1 MTMNYNTFPAG
12 FEDLYNTLLFLP
24 EYNLKDDF
32 INNDNDL
39 SENKLVIEDDNF
51 SIISIEDS
59 LDINNDNDLSENKL
73 VIEDDNFSIISI
85 EDSLDENSLLID
97 NSIKQ
102 DKIYNDKF
110 LRVQEKLKEYNIL
123 VDYDDNIIIKIND
136 NISTFESIEDLYEF
150 ESLFFIFLEK
160 KKTLKKKNK
169 KSKVLFNESLNEI
182 LDKYKNFELEL
193 KNILK
198 FNVKDKLE
206 KVDIE
211 NDDLK
216 NIIVKNFEDYIDKL
230 DNLYNILDESI
241 NYYENNK
248 YIDNTEEECALNKYI
263 VENEIKKVDLNY
275 SNLNNKIKEFKEYIV
290 ESKNFDINFDINFD
304 NYDDLI
310 KKYKKLK
317 YRNLFYQFNNVEIMY
332 FDDITLNQFFQLDV
346 EKFET
351 NKKIRNKFY
360 EMKSNI
366 FKHQEDS
373 EKNYMKKYNLLT
385 SFYENNEFLK
395 EDNKK
400 IMDKVKIRF
409 DYFQRRNIRRK
420 NDCLNNIR
428 YMSKYFFDSIFKI
441 DKKLHLKLRI
451 DYLDYI
457 FNLPETFFDM
467 DFKNY
472 EKNEIFISD
481 FNDIFQK
488 YNITFEN
495 HIYFLI
501 KMSENMI
508 EKYIDKIRN

>member
-1 MTMNYNTFPAG
+1 MNYNTFPAG

-24 EYNLKDDF
+24 EYNLKEDF
-32 INNDNDL
+32 
-39 SENKLVIEDDNF
+39 
-51 SIISIEDS
+51 
-59 LDINNDNDLSENKL
+59 INNDNDLSENKL

-150 ESLFFIFLEK
+150 ESLFLIFLEK
-160 KKTLKKKNK
+160 KTSLKKKNK

-230 DNLYNILDESI
+230 DNLYNTLDESI

-290 ESKNFDINFDINFD
+290 ESKNFDINFDINFE

-409 DYFQRRNIRRK
+409 DYFQS
-420 NDCLNNIR
+420 DCLNNIR

-481 FNDIFQK
+481 FNDIFKK

-495 HIYFLI
+495 HIDFLI